1 LKARGSK
8 PHEPKQR
15 NMKKRAKFNEQ
26 KMSLNS
32 GVQPRKN
39 PGRKKVETNAEGV
52 VVRNKI
58 RP

>member
-1 LKARGSK
+1 
-8 PHEPKQR
+8 
-15 NMKKRAKFNEQ
+15 MKKRAKFNEQ